1 MADTQVG
8 IFTYTQPHEVG
19 LSAQIIGE
27 AIASL
32 AAQGIQMHSVLIA
45 RGDALVCEAYWQPY
59 GRDDLHRM
67 YSITKSFVSL
77 GIGVLADQG
86 KLSLD
91 DRIVTFFPEELP
103 RGKPVPEQ
111 LEAVTIRNMLMM
123 ASCHRGTAYKVGG
136 RSNYIGS
143 FSSNWVGSFFTV
155 EPSHD
160 PGTIFQY
167 DTSATHVLGAL
178 IEKISGKKLIE
189 FFTEHLFGDLKVSPD
204 TYILTDPKGVST
216 GGSGLMMRPID
227 LLAVT
232 RMLADGGRGSI
243 SSSYIE
249 AATSKQIATHLSSS
263 SHSSES
269 RNGYGYKFWRTSRDG
284 WAMLGMGGQMAIC
297 VPEKDLLFVTTAD
310 TQGSAGDESAIMREI
325 WKIVDSVQEGP
336 IEEDLAENAFL
347 ETVLQDLALPVIANK
362 ENSSMEQTVEK
373 KLYRF
378 DKNDLGLN
386 SVSFLFSEESSITLS
401 MDRGT
406 YTFAFGMGENI
417 FIELPQKMALAQKAA
432 ASGGWLD
439 STTLAI
445 TLQFLGAELGSLLLQ
460 ASFKE
465 DRLTLLLRL
474 FGELSFE
481 GFDGLLSSLPAE

>member
-1 MADTQVG
+1 MSDTKVG
-8 IFTYTQPHEVG
+8 IFTRKQPHEVG
-19 LSAQIIGE
+19 ISAQIIGE
-27 AIASL
+27 AITSL
-32 AAQGIQMHSVLIA
+32 VAQGVQIHSVLIA
-45 RGDALVCEAYWQPY
+45 RGDSLICEAYWQPY
-59 GRDDLHRM
+59 ERDDLHRM

-77 GIGVLADQG
+77 GIGILEDLG

-103 RGKPVPEQ
+103 TDEPVPKQ
-111 LEAVTIRNMLMM
+111 LEALTIRNMLMM
-123 ASCHRGTAYKVGG
+123 ASCHRRTTYKIGSHG
-136 RSNYIGS
+136 DYIGS

-178 IEKISGKKLIE
+178 IEKISGQKLIK
-189 FFTEHLFGDLKVSPD
+189 FFTKHLFDNLDISQN
-204 TYILTDPKGVST
+204 TYFLTDPKGVSA

-232 RMLADGGRGSI
+232 RVLADGGRGLI

-263 SHSSES
+263 SHSNES

-310 TQGSAGDESAIMREI
+310 TQGSSGSENAIMQAI
-325 WKIVDSVQEGP
+325 WKIVDNVQEGL
-336 IEEDLAENAFL
+336 IEEHRAESIFL
-347 ETVLQDLALPVIANK
+347 QEVIQGLTLPVIANK
-362 ENSSMEQTVEK
+362 ENNSLEQAVAK
-373 KLYRF
+373 RLYHF
-378 DKNDLGLN
+378 GKNDLGLN
-386 SVSFLFSEESSITLS
+386 SVRFSFSKERSITLS

-406 YTFAFGMGENI
+406 YTFHFGMGENSI
-417 FIELPQKMALAQKAA
+417 IELPQEMALAQSAA
-432 ASGGWLD
+432 ASAGWLD

-445 TLQFLGAELGSLLLQ
+445 VLQFLGAELGSLLIQ

-465 DRLTLLLRL
+465 DRLTLLMRL

-481 GFDGLLSSLPAE
+481 GFDGMLSSLPSE